1 MRSPIICK
9 RIHTTTISIKP
20 THIALLQIPVEHVES
35 ACPAGVQNVTRT
47 AAAEISAGKT
57 TIEIRYFLLSGDK
70 QE

>member
-1 MRSPIICK
+1 M
-9 RIHTTTISIKP
+9 
-20 THIALLQIPVEHVES
+20 ALLQMPVEHVES

-57 TIEIRYFLLSGDK
+57 TIQVRYFLLSRDK